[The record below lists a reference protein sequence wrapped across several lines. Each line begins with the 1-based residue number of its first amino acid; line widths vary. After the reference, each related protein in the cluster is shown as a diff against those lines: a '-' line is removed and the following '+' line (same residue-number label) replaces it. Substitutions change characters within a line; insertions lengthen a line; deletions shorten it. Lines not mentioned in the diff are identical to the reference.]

1 MASNKTTAVKK
12 PKTEINKVAL
22 SKVETAKKRVA
33 SISNENTS
41 DKINEEKSLLDS
53 VQILL
58 RTHGIERSHGSIR
71 DLADISE
78 GTFDFKD
85 AVSVLQNLEFE
96 SSVGPLSPSQITSGH
111 CPLII
116 ELKDKSKAV
125 ILKAEK
131 KKEFLIY
138 DHTLDEKFRKIS
150 YSEFK
155 KVYAGGVL
163 LAKSRR
169 QLRDQKIGKKIDWFW
184 GSLSQSKW
192 TYFQVILA
200 AAFSN
205 FLGLST
211 SIFIMVVYDRVVPNQ
226 AIESL
231 VALTIGVII
240 ALGFDFIIK
249 TLRASFI
256 DRAGKKADLRMSKLI
271 FNQLM
276 SMNLA
281 SRSAKSGALAG
292 TVREFES
299 LRDFFTS
306 ATLVAVVD
314 LPFIFLFIYII
325 SLIGGPLAIVPLI
338 CVPIVVITGLVVQ
351 PFLAKLS
358 LDGMKQSMSKQ
369 GVLVETLNGLETIK
383 ATGSSGLMKK
393 RFEEATSDQ
402 SDLGFKTR
410 TITQFAIN
418 SSQSVQQFA
427 QIAIIF
433 YGVFLIQEGTVSMGA
448 LIAVVILAGRTLAP
462 LSQLAQALTRVNSAR
477 TAFKSINDIMKKP
490 KDREETENPLS
501 RPNLK
506 GNIEFK
512 NVTFA
517 YPGAKEP
524 VLKDLSFRISA
535 GEKVAILGRMG
546 SGKSTI
552 ARLISGL
559 YEPDAGSIL
568 IDGVDLRQID
578 PSDLRRNIGLMLQD
592 SWLFSGTVKE
602 NIQMGFVQYSDE
614 HILNLSKISGVDEFV
629 RQNPAGYDLEIKERG
644 EGLSGGQRQS
654 INLAR
659 SLLHNPELL
668 ILDEPTSSMDTAS
681 EKLVLEN
688 LIKWAEDKTLV
699 TITHRN
705 TVLKL
710 VSRAIILEK
719 GLIIADDIPE
729 KLMGPKPA

>member
-1 MASNKTTAVKK
+1 MTSNKTPVVKNTDNQIGK
-12 PKTEINKVAL
+12 IPVAKIQKNHKEKTNIQSNKVSAD
-22 SKVETAKKRVA
+22 T
-33 SISNENTS
+33 
-41 DKINEEKSLLDS
+41 NEELSLLNS

-58 RTHGIERSHGSIR
+58 RTYGIERSHGSIR
-71 DLADISE
+71 DLADISD
-78 GTFDFKD
+78 GIFDFKD
-85 AVSVLQNLEFE
+85 AVSALQNLEFD
-96 SSVGPLSPSQITSGH
+96 SNVGVLTPSQITSGH

-116 ELKDKSKAV
+116 ELKDRSKAV
-125 ILKAEK
+125 LVKAER
-131 KKEFLIY
+131 KKEFVIY
-138 DHTLDEKFRKIS
+138 DESLDEKFKKVS

-155 KVYAGGVL
+155 KIYAGGAL
-163 LAKSRR
+163 LVKSRR
-169 QLRDQKIGKKIDWFW
+169 QQRDDKKEKKIDWFW
-184 GSLSQSKW
+184 GSLRQSKW

-231 VALTIGVII
+231 IALTIGVVI
-240 ALGFDFIIK
+240 ALGFDFLIK

-256 DRAGKKADLRMSKLI
+256 DRAGKKADIRMSKLI

-281 SRSAKSGALAG
+281 SRSAKSGALAS

-325 SLIGGPLAIVPLI
+325 SLIGGPLAIVPLV
-338 CVPIVVITGLVVQ
+338 CVPIVILTGLVVQ

-358 LDGMKQSMSKQ
+358 LEGMKKGMSKQ

-393 RFEEATSDQ
+393 RFEEATSGQ
-402 SDLGFKTR
+402 SDLGFRTR
-410 TITQFAIN
+410 AITQFAIN
-418 SSQSVQQFA
+418 SSQSIQQFA

-433 YGVFLIQEGTVSMGA
+433 YGVFLIQDGLVTMGA

-477 TAFKSINDIMKKP
+477 TAYKSINDIMKKP
-490 KDREETENPLS
+490 KDREDTENPLS

-512 NVTFA
+512 NVTFG
-517 YPGAKEP
+517 YPGSNEP
-524 VLKDLSFRISA
+524 ILKDLSFKISA
-535 GEKVAILGRMG
+535 GEKVAILGKMG

-552 ARLISGL
+552 ARLLSGL
-559 YEPDAGSIL
+559 YEPDVGSIL

-578 PSDLRRNIGLMLQD
+578 TSDLRRNVGFMLQD
-592 SWLFSGTVKE
+592 TWLFSGTVKE

-614 HILNLSKISGVDEFV
+614 HVLNVSTISGVDEFV

-681 EKLVLEN
+681 EKQVLEN
-688 LIKWAEDKTLV
+688 LIKWAENKTLV
-699 TITHRN
+699 AITHRN
-705 TVLKL
+705 TILKIA
-710 VSRAIILEK
+710 SRAIIIDK
-719 GLIIADDIPE
+719 GVIIADDKPE
-729 KLMGPKPA
+729 KLIGPRPA